1 MNTDYPWERLY
12 KEAVL
17 ETDDARLRER
27 VDAAQAAIDARL
39 YEFSSDGKNART
51 RADRSAGRPEGPQRS
66 SARKTTPRLARFRE

>member
-39 YEFSSDGKNART
+39 YEFSSDGKNAGQELIALRDAHKGLSVLRQERQL
-51 RADRSAGRPEGPQRS
+51 RA
-66 SARKTTPRLARFRE
+66 